1 MEQKPMDK
9 LADRLKR
16 DAETIDV
23 EISGELDR
31 RIDASLRA
39 TSPLREAPQQRPAV
53 FWWASSLTGVAAA
66 LVLIAVLNAGSQRD
80 VPPESPGTS
89 PVAMN
94 ESPATPIIEWNAQS
108 AMLTSPL
115 RQELSDLQSD
125 IDKARQKVRED
136 IGL

>member
-1 MEQKPMDK
+1 MDK

-16 DAETIDV
+16 DAETIEV
-23 EISGELDR
+23 EISDELDR

-39 TSPLREAPQQRPAV
+39 TRPVRDTPQQRPAV

-66 LVLIAVLNAGSQRD
+66 LVLIAFLNAGSEGD
-80 VPPESPGTS
+80 VPQESPAVS
-89 PVAMN
+89 PVAVN
-94 ESPATPIIEWNAQS
+94 DSSATPIIEWNAQS